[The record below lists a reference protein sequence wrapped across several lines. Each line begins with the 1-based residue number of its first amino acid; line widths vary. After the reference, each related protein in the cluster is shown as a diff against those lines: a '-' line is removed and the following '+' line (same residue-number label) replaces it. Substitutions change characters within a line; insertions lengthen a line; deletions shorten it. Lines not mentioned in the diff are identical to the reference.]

1 VENIEFK
8 AKVEKPSKV
17 SFLQKI
23 PSKIKSPKI
32 LIYALLLVSLP
43 TSVLLVKTVQDI
55 RQRASGFPATP
66 PVPPVLGFGKALQFT
81 NGGPFAPVQNYFA
94 TDPST
99 TLSLKT
105 PYTME
110 GWIKYTTS
118 SDNYPSTIFS
128 RSSKTQHQYEVYDD
142 RLGLD
147 ISQPYDPAKS
157 PRASYII
164 SENVPGVF
172 GTSKIESNKWAHL
185 AVVVSNNTVKL
196 FVNGVLEGSAAKNI
210 TTLTNPAQFFIG
222 IPYEASNTYAVNG
235 LIVDEVRLSKIE
247 RYTQNFT
254 PSKTPFAS
262 DPDTISL
269 WHFDGDASDSASNNI
284 GYIKGELKYVTSDI
298 VPTGG
303 TPTPVSCGGPCTSSS
318 QCGEGACS
326 ACSNGVCSPQST
338 PPITPGMSP
347 TPTPQIGMPIPCG
360 QYGDIDGNYMITSA
374 DQKAISQIVAG
385 FPFKDWQIKNAD
397 VDGDGKVTVGDSLIV
412 ARYLAGLDTTFPVCK
427 IQPTTTPSISKYPT
441 PSPSLYPDL
450 TIDTANGGGLSTSWQ
465 VGSLSNPVNVKF
477 RIINQGSVP
486 ASAQYIYTNQSEG
499 YSTLG
504 SDNTCTAST
513 ILSPGKSCISSYNF
527 VFKSYGT
534 KYFTI
539 SIDPYNQIKESI
551 ESNNIFDTKVML
563 FQMSPTPAYGTPPI
577 TPRPTLQ
584 PTPTY
589 GVPKVTPTPAP
600 KMCPASLNSVR
611 YLDSCRYLLFS
622 KGAKN
627 IEYTCSDKYKGKIS
641 VRSCTSTSELGKQ
654 ASAAC
659 AKRKTYCANQ

>member
-1 VENIEFK
+1 MENIEFK

-55 RQRASGFPATP
+55 RQRASGLPATP
-66 PVPPVLGFGKALQFT
+66 PIPMTYVFNQSAKLLSDPVPHYFVIPSNPLFDLTKDITLEAWIKPDSSNLNSQNNQISDIITRHDGDGNAYGLQYTSRKEADGTYSYSYNFSIADKKINCAQVTLYTANVQSQIGYHVDEATLTKWKHVAAVKNGNTLYVFENGKLVASRTDWIFQSVCTQDNPISIGARLTGNGQFQDSFFYGEIDEARISNIARYT
-81 NGGPFAPVQNYFA
+81 SDFPTQPEPFKS
-94 TDPST
+94 DPST
-99 TLSLKT
+99 VALYHFDKNLDDASGNNLYGKV
-105 PYTME
+105 Y
-110 GWIKYTTS
+110 GAIQ
-118 SDNYPSTIFS
+118 YPDSTI
-128 RSSKTQHQYEVYDD
+128 K
-142 RLGLD
+142 
-147 ISQPYDPAKS
+147 
-157 PRASYII
+157 II
-164 SENVPGVF
+164 SN
-172 GTSKIESNKWAHL
+172 L
-185 AVVVSNNTVKL
+185 
-196 FVNGVLEGSAAKNI
+196 
-210 TTLTNPAQFFIG
+210 
-222 IPYEASNTYAVNG
+222 
-235 LIVDEVRLSKIE
+235 
-247 RYTQNFT
+247 
-254 PSKTPFAS
+254 
-262 DPDTISL
+262 
-269 WHFDGDASDSASNNI
+269 
-284 GYIKGELKYVTSDI
+284 
-298 VPTGG
+298 
-303 TPTPVSCGGPCTSSS
+303 TPTPSPAPTCTPRP
-318 QCGEGACS
+318 ACLD
-326 ACSNGVCSPQST
+326 AT
-338 PPITPGMSP
+338 PRCMIPELESYCPPTVTPTPGRTTP
-347 TPTPQIGMPIPCG
+347 TPTPQIYTCG
-360 QYGDIDGNYMITSA
+360 SSCSSN
-374 DQKAISQIVAG
+374 SQCSGICSTCS
-385 FPFKDWQIKNAD
+385 Q
-397 VDGDGKVTVGDSLIV
+397 GKCTV
-412 ARYLAGLDTTFPVCK
+412 P
-427 IQPTTTPSISKYPT
+427 PT
-441 PSPSLYPDL
+441 PTYILSPTPTPASTLYPDL
-450 TIDTANGGGLSTSWQ
+450 TIDTANGGGLSTSWK

-513 ILSPGKSCISSYNF
+513 ILSPGKSCVSSYNF

-539 SIDPYNQIKESI
+539 SIDPYNQIKESV
-551 ESNNIFDTKVML
+551 ESNNIFDTKVLL

-589 GVPKVTPTPAP
+589 GVPKVTPTPTPAP

-659 AKRKTYCANQ
+659 AKRRVDCSKQ